1 MARDSTAANLIL
13 EGLAFN
19 EDFEISLQLDEKLFL
34 EVRLEGECPLL
45 GQVGPNASLLLG
57 F

>member
-19 EDFEISLQLDEKLFL
+19 EDFEISLQLDEKLFV
-34 EVRLEGECPLL
+34 EVKLEGECALL